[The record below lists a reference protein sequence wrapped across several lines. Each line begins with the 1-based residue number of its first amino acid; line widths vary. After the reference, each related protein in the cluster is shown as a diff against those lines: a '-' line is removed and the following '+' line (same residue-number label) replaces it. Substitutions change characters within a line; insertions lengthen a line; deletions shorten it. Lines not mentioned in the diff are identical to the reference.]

1 MTDALPNSLP
11 NALPNLLARATTES
25 HAVVRA
31 WFSAHRAANPVDR
44 LRTLCVAGP
53 QLHSVIGS
61 LIDPIEVRRVHIED
75 VLRRVHVREITI
87 LDLQGDERLVASR
100 WSTALDVRPDDARA
114 TPPATDEH
122 ATAATTI
129 IEGTTWFRLEQSL
142 IAEIWEHW
150 DCEPLLTRTPGSE

>member
-1 MTDALPNSLP
+1 MTEALPNSLP
-11 NALPNLLARATTES
+11 NSLAGATTES

-31 WFSAHRAANPVDR
+31 WFSAHLAANPVDR
-44 LRTLCVAGP
+44 IRALCVAGP

-61 LIDPIEVRRVHIED
+61 LIDPSEVRRIHIED

-87 LDLQGDERLVASR
+87 LDLQGDEQLVASR
-100 WSTALDVRPDDARA
+100 WSTALHVRPDDASA

-122 ATAATTI
+122 AAAATTI
-129 IEGTTWFRLEQSL
+129 IEGTTWFRLEHSL

-150 DCEPLLTRTPGSE
+150 DCEPLLARPPVSG